1 MAKQDKI
8 EKAIFQILCAF
19 GVISDTELRN
29 HYETIKS
36 DFEHNNQTLLDSIKA
51 LNQSLRNM
59 SLEIRSINVKEGDED
74 EEVLVLYHGLVN
86 IEEDLVAKE
95 FGIGS
100 NYTPEDMKL
109 FSTIIQRLLYVKIM
123 ASDEIVALKP
133 RSTSENSV
141 HALLRKLKAQGWLD
155 HNHRSDWIIG
165 KKAYME
171 LRSYFENVINSEG
184 AEGDEEQAE
193 ENRLQIQRLPQ
204 IIMY

>member
-1 MAKQDKI
+1 
-8 EKAIFQILCAF
+8 
-19 GVISDTELRN
+19 
-29 HYETIKS
+29 
-36 DFEHNNQTLLDSIKA
+36 

-100 NYTPEDMKL
+100 NYAPEDMKL

-184 AEGDEEQAE
+184 AEDDEEQAE